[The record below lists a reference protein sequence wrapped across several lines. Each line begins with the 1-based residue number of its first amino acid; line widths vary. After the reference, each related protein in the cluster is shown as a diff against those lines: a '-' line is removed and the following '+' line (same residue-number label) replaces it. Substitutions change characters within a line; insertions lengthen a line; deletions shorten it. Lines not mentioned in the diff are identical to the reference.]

1 MESSLSGEIDM
12 LRVLMRRVFN
22 RMIDE
27 ADDLKAWMGALSA
40 ISAASQRVAGLLR
53 MEQTLGEKRADAA
66 GALSQALREVL
77 DEMEANERAR
87 VPGCSG
93 YRMSHRRQIARSGGM
108 RTGLLHSPRTCAWP
122 CAGCAPPC
130 APVRTAR
137 PGWTARCG
145 SI

>member
-1 MESSLSGEIDM
+1 MTTNLSPAGGGFYAGTFLPGELEDLRNAMESSLSGEIDM

-27 ADDLKAWMGALSA
+27 ADDLKAWMGALTA

-77 DEMEANERAR
+77 DEMELE
-87 VPGCSG
+87 
-93 YRMSHRRQIARSGGM
+93 
-108 RTGLLHSPRTCAWP
+108 
-122 CAGCAPPC
+122 
-130 APVRTAR
+130 
-137 PGWTARCG
+137 
-145 SI
+145 